1 METAAQYNRNG
12 IIETTGSRRAIAS
25 ARPNSSTHRMLIL
38 CMLSSARIER
48 RTLPQIFVPMLPDMS
63 FRHAT
68 VARLVGTAF
77 LRRLFWSDAVLT
89 PFSVR
94 AGAACKGAA
103 YRHGP
108 ANCRGA
114 SLSSRS
120 KRSGP
125 IAFARSLRPVVEYFG
140 PKARCGGNRHRAGG
154 QSQAGLSTADSRGGP
169 LRQGAHCE

>member
-1 METAAQYNRNG
+1 
-12 IIETTGSRRAIAS
+12 
-25 ARPNSSTHRMLIL
+25 
-38 CMLSSARIER
+38 MLSSARIER

-89 PFSVR
+89 PFSLR
-94 AGAACKGAA
+94 AGAACKGGSDASLGVA
-103 YRHGP
+103 YRRGP

-114 SLSSRS
+114 SLRSRS

-125 IAFARSLRPVVEYFG
+125 IAFARSRRPVAEYFG
-140 PKARCGGNRHRAGG
+140 PKAQCGGNRHRAGG

>member
-1 METAAQYNRNG
+1 M
-12 IIETTGSRRAIAS
+12 SRFK
-25 ARPNSSTHRMLIL
+25 M
-38 CMLSSARIER
+38 SSARIER

-68 VARLVGTAF
+68 VARMAGTAF

-89 PFSVR
+89 PFSLR
-94 AGAACKGAA
+94 AGAACKGGSDASLDVA
-103 YRHGP
+103 YRRGP

-114 SLSSRS
+114 SLRPRS
-120 KRSGP
+120 NHPGP
-125 IAFARSLRPVVEYFG
+125 TPSARSLDPAAKYFE
-140 PKARCGGNRHRAGG
+140 PKVRCGGNRHRAGG